1 MFIFFQ
7 LLILNIMKILFQAL
21 SSKLLVPAITLAT
34 VLKKLSGIWGNY
46 TH

>member
-21 SSKLLVPAITLAT
+21 SSKLLVPAVAKAESKDGL
-34 VLKKLSGIWGNY
+34 VLLISR
-46 TH
+46 